1 MKGEE
6 IGGGVSLTMIIIHS
20 EEELNL
26 IRASSRIVAQVFKEL
41 IKLIR
46 PGITTGE
53 LDETAE
59 EMIREKGGE
68 PAFKGYKG
76 FPATICA
83 SINEEV
89 IHGIPG
95 LRVLKEG
102 DIISLDMG
110 VKYKGYFGDS
120 ATTVTV
126 GEVSSDIKKLL
137 RVTRQALFEGIKKA
151 RAGNRLSDISH
162 AIQSHVEKNGFSVVR
177 DFVGHGIGGSLHEE
191 PQIPNFGRPNQG
203 PRLKPGMVLAIEPM
217 VNMGN
222 FEVEIKQD
230 NWTAVTCDRQPSA
243 HFEHTVIVTEDKP
256 EILTM

>member
-1 MKGEE
+1 
-6 IGGGVSLTMIIIHS
+6 MIIIHS

-26 IRASSRIVAQVFKEL
+26 IRASSRIVAQVLKEL

-53 LDETAE
+53 LDKTAE
-59 EMIREKGGE
+59 EMIRERGGT

-83 SINEEV
+83 SVNEEV

-102 DIISLDMG
+102 DIVSLDMG

-177 DFVGHGIGGSLHEE
+177 DFVGHGIGASLHEE
-191 PQIPNFGRPNQG
+191 PQIPNFGKPNQG

-230 NWTAVTCDRQPSA
+230 NWTAVTCDKQPSA

>member
-1 MKGEE
+1 LKGEE

-26 IRASSRIVAQVFKEL
+26 IRASSRIVAEVFKEL

-59 EMIREKGGE
+59 EMIREKGAE